1 MLGASFGVAFVLG
14 PPLGGWA
21 ADLDPRY
28 PFVIA
33 VLEGGLLLAALH
45 FMPEPSPLRK
55 NGHKRLK
62 SSASSTDVRLASA
75 SIIGETGDSVVSS
88 SKGTPSSSSSFSPNG
103 DTGSSIRRT
112 KSSSLL
118 SAEIG
123 RSKAMLVVSGK
134 SAPLSKGASPGGVR
148 SDAGVDRKGRFSVF
162 RGPGG
167 RQLGWG
173 FHDRFFFV
181 VAETLYHS
189 AFAPFLTEVLGFPAG
204 TIGELLSFIGA
215 VSAVTNAYL
224 VGFLTERFGEKP
236 LMTTSLLVLV
246 SPHSKIY
253 VEK

>member
-33 VLEGGLLLAALH
+33 VLEGGLLLAVLH

-62 SSASSTDVRLASA
+62 SSASSADVRLASA
-75 SIIGETGDSVVSS
+75 SVIGERGDNVVSPLN
-88 SKGTPSSSSSFSPNG
+88 GTPSSSSFSPNG
-103 DTGSSIRRT
+103 DTGSSINGMRRT

-118 SAEIG
+118 LAEIG
-123 RSKAMLVVSGK
+123 RSKAMLFVPGK
-134 SAPLSKGASPGGVR
+134 SAAVTKGPAAGGVR

-181 VAETLYHS
+181 VAETLYHG

-204 TIGELLSFIGA
+204 TIGELLSFMGA
-215 VSAVTNAYL
+215 VSALTNAYL

-246 SPHSKIY
+246 SPHSKI
-253 VEK
+253 